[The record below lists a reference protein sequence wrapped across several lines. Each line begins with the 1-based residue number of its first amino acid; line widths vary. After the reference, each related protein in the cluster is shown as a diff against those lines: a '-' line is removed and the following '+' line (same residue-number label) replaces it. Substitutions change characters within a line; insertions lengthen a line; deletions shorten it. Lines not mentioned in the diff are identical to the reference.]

1 MEDIEDPLAS
11 NKQRPGAADPSHYP
25 DQKAPLSP
33 LGLTA
38 TILPAAAPN
47 QDSEQNDDQ
56 STAHHQ
62 GTGDTHACGD
72 EEGEEMDT
80 MDQDEVEFL
89 EGNAQL
95 GSLRSGKIIKHYNI

>member
-11 NKQRPGAADPSHYP
+11 NKQRPGEADSSHYP

-33 LGLTA
+33 LGSTH
-38 TILPAAAPN
+38 TVSPAAAPN
-47 QDSEQNDDQ
+47 QDSEQNNDQ

-62 GTGDTHACGD
+62 GTGDCGD
-72 EEGEEMDT
+72 EEGEEMET

-95 GSLRSGKIIKHYNI
+95 GSLRSGKIINYYNNII

>member
-25 DQKAPLSP
+25 GQKAPLSP
-33 LGLTA
+33 SGPTD
-38 TILPAAAPN
+38 TVSPAAAAN
-47 QDSEQNDDQ
+47 QEQNDDQ

-62 GTGDTHACGD
+62 GIGDIHACGD
-72 EEGEEMDT
+72 EEEEEMDT

-95 GSLRSGKIIKHYNI
+95 GSLRSGNFEVA

>member
-11 NKQRPGAADPSHYP
+11 NKQRPGEADTSHYP
-25 DQKAPLSP
+25 GQKVPLSP
-33 LGLTA
+33 LGPTA
-38 TILPAAAPN
+38 TVSPAAAPN
-47 QDSEQNDDQ
+47 QEQNDDQ

-62 GTGDTHACGD
+62 GTGDIHACGD
-72 EEGEEMDT
+72 KEGEEMET

-95 GSLRSGKIIKHYNI
+95 GSLRSGKIMKNKIQT